1 MVLFRREFSFAD
13 TLYLWE
19 VWDPNHILVGLDT
32 GPFLFFSR
40 LRSLMNLHDCFCQ
53 SAEHNK
59 ILLWFLW
66 FYLLGSCAFGVIHWV
81 VCHPLQMMWA
91 LEYTPLSIQDVSTT
105 RGWTLRRKYKGR
117 GKFEAQNEK
126 YGASRVPGGNA
137 PLALFCAVSIFEM
150 QRHRLLKETQ
160 GLDEV
165 LKVSIP

>member
-1 MVLFRREFSFAD
+1 
-13 TLYLWE
+13 
-19 VWDPNHILVGLDT
+19 
-32 GPFLFFSR
+32 
-40 LRSLMNLHDCFCQ
+40 
-53 SAEHNK
+53 
-59 ILLWFLW
+59 
-66 FYLLGSCAFGVIHWV
+66 
-81 VCHPLQMMWA
+81 MMWA

-165 LKVSIP
+165 LKVSFLYSFILYGYTRY